1 MKRQFLLAVIVILAL
16 SISLNS
22 CTNKSNS
29 DNTKDQKSTVENDE
43 SETTDKS
50 EQAKDVNQKE
60 ETENIDG
67 IYSGTQNISGL
78 ELIAKLTISGNRWSA
93 TSQLGYDNPE
103 YQNGVVKGTDLYDE
117 SGMIKIGYVSGNT
130 ARIDGYPSMRK

>member
-1 MKRQFLLAVIVILAL
+1 MKRQFLLAIIVILAL

-29 DNTKDQKSTVENDE
+29 DNTKDQNSKAENNA
-43 SETTDKS
+43 SETTESTDNTEDK
-50 EQAKDVNQKE
+50 QE
-60 ETENIDG
+60 EEANING
-67 IYSGTQNISGL
+67 IYSGSQNISGL
-78 ELIAKLTISGNRWSA
+78 ELTAKLTISGNRWSA
-93 TSQLGYDNPE
+93 SSQLGYDNTE
-103 YQNGVVKGTDLYDE
+103 YQNGTVKGTDLYDE